1 MNPKM
6 RVGCERCKG
15 ALGYEG
21 AGLVFGYGYI
31 FHAVYANGTNRFRVD
46 CHGE

>member
-1 MNPKM
+1 M

-21 AGLVFGYGYI
+21 VGPVFGYGYI
-31 FHAVYANGTNRFRVD
+31 FHAVDANGTNRFRVD
-46 CHGE
+46 CRGE

>member
-1 MNPKM
+1 M

-21 AGLVFGYGYI
+21 AGLVFSYGYI
-31 FHAVYANGTNRFRVD
+31 FHADYANGMNRFRVD
-46 CHGE
+46 CRGE

>member
-1 MNPKM
+1 M
-6 RVGCERCKG
+6 RVGCERCEG

-31 FHAVYANGTNRFRVD
+31 FPAVYANGTNRLRVD
-46 CHGE
+46 CRGE

>member
-1 MNPKM
+1 M

-21 AGLVFGYGYI
+21 VGPVFGYGYI
-31 FHAVYANGTNRFRVD
+31 FNAVDANGTNRFRVD
-46 CHGE
+46 CRGE